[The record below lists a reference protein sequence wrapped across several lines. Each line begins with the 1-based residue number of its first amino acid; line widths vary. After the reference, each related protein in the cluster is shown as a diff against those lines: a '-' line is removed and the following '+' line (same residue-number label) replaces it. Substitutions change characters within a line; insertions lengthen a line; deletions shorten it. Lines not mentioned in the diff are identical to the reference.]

1 MYGGHVDSD
10 PPHPRQTPGQVTV
23 ERDVRYSQLS
33 TREAEL
39 LAVLHTQ
46 LAWTDWTHTLR
57 PEDMHMHEWLA
68 ESERESRREVSRV
81 WLQREARRLWFDA
94 VTSNGAQYE
103 DDDSDDSM
111 PDLPMPEDSD
121 TEDDDDIP
129 DLELVLFEDEVV
141 AAAA

>member
-1 MYGGHVDSD
+1 MTLT
-10 PPHPRQTPGQVTV
+10 PPTLDRPPGQVTV

-46 LAWTDWTHTLR
+46 LAWTDWAHILR
-57 PEDMHMHEWLA
+57 PEGMHMHEALA
-68 ESERESRREVSRV
+68 ESAHESRREVNRV
-81 WLQREARRLWFDA
+81 WLQREARTLWFDA
-94 VTSNGAQYE
+94 VTSDGARYE
-103 DDDSDDSM
+103 DDDSDSDDSM

-121 TEDDDDIP
+121 TEDDDDMP
-129 DLELVLFEDEVV
+129 DLELVPFEDEVV

>member
-1 MYGGHVDSD
+1 MLKDPCTNFGDSSLRHVAIK
-10 PPHPRQTPGQVTV
+10 
-23 ERDVRYSQLS
+23 RDVRYSQLS

-81 WLQREARRLWFDA
+81 WLQREARTLWFDA
-94 VTSNGAQYE
+94 VTSNGAQY
-103 DDDSDDSM
+103 DDSDSDDSM

-121 TEDDDDIP
+121 TEDDDDMP
-129 DLELVLFEDEVV
+129 DLELVPFEDEVV

>member
-1 MYGGHVDSD
+1 MTLT
-10 PPHPRQTPGQVTV
+10 PPTLDRPPGQVTI

-46 LAWTDWTHTLR
+46 LAWTYWTHTLR

-68 ESERESRREVSRV
+68 ESEHESGREGSRV
-81 WLQREARRLWFDA
+81 WLRREARRLWFDA

-121 TEDDDDIP
+121 TEDDDNIP

>member
-1 MYGGHVDSD
+1 MTLT
-10 PPHPRQTPGQVTV
+10 PPTLDRPPGQVTI

-46 LAWTDWTHTLR
+46 LAWTDWAHTLR
-57 PEDMHMHEWLA
+57 PEGMHMHEWLA
-68 ESERESRREVSRV
+68 ESAHESHREVSRA

-103 DDDSDDSM
+103 DDDSDG
-111 PDLPMPEDSD
+111 
-121 TEDDDDIP
+121 
-129 DLELVLFEDEVV
+129 DE
-141 AAAA
+141 